1 MRGLARLVGAGEVGG
16 GWRGW
21 PGWRA
26 LAGAGEDGGRWRG
39 LVRLAEWWGKP
50 EESRYL
56 FGALMEFSPLA
67 RHNEPAGLCWP

>member
-1 MRGLARLVGAGEVGG
+1 MRGLARLVGAGEAGWDGG
-16 GWRGW
+16 CWRGLV
-21 PGWRA
+21 R